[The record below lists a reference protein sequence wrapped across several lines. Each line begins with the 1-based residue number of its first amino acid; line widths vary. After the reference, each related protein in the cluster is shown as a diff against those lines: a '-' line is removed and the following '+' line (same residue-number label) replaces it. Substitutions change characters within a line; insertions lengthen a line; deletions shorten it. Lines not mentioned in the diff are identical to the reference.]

1 MNEYGKLIVATLE
14 EIQNALAQVD
24 SMQCDRLIQRILKAA
39 HIYTSG
45 KGRSGLQMQAFAMR
59 LMHLG
64 HKVHFVGEVTTP
76 GITAEDFLLVGSGS
90 GKTASLIQ
98 YAQRA
103 KQVGAG
109 VGLIT
114 TDPQSAIA
122 SIADLVIEIPA
133 PTPKAERSSGLKSL
147 QPMGT
152 LFEGSLGILCD
163 VLILQLMNVEN
174 IDARQMFSRHANLE

>member
-1 MNEYGKLIVATLE
+1 MSEYGKLIAATLE
-14 EIQNALAQVD
+14 EIQNALDQVD
-24 SMQCDRLIQRILKAA
+24 SVQCDRLIQRILKAA
-39 HIYTSG
+39 HIYIAG

-76 GITAEDFLLVGSGS
+76 GIAAGDFLLVGSGS
-90 GKTASLIQ
+90 GKTASLVQ
-98 YAQRA
+98 YAEQA

-114 TDPQSAIA
+114 TDAQSVIA
-122 SIADLVIEIPA
+122 GIADLVVEILA

-152 LFEGSLGILCD
+152 LFEQSLGILCD
-163 VLILQLMNVEN
+163 VLILQLMSLEN
-174 IDARQMFSRHANLE
+174 MDAQQMFSRHANLE

>member
-1 MNEYGKLIVATLE
+1 MNETTKLIVATLE

-24 SMQCDRLIQRILKAA
+24 SMQCEQLFQHILEAP
-39 HIYTSG
+39 HIYITG

-76 GITAEDFLLVGSGS
+76 GIATGDLLLVGSGS
-90 GKTASLIQ
+90 GKTASLVQ
-98 YAQRA
+98 YAERA
-103 KQVGAG
+103 KQVGAA

-114 TDPQSAIA
+114 TDPQSVIA
-122 SIADLVIEIPA
+122 GIADLVLEIPA

-147 QPMGT
+147 HPMGT
-152 LFEGSLGILCD
+152 LFEQSLGILCD
-163 VLILQLMNVEN
+163 VLILQLMRVEK
-174 IDARQMFSRHANLE
+174 IDSRQMFSRHANLE